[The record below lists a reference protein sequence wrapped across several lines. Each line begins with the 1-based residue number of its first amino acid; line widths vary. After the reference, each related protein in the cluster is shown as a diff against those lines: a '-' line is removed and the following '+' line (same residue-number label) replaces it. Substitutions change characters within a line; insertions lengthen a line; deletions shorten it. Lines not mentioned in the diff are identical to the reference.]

1 METDAGSPLDHEK
14 YTNPLNFTDITDTA
28 TAFLLLR
35 RINDQITLIDQKEKT
50 TQRRS
55 NSFTYF

>member
-35 RINDQITLIDQKEKT
+35 RINDQITLIDHKGKNNT
-50 TQRRS
+50 TQE
-55 NSFTYF
+55 